1 MIIGKYQIQLN
12 IDICIPDSKVKEF
25 DYTQFKKDLNVE
37 TEKVLP
43 EYLLKNF
50 LSDDSVFKIYVS
62 NVKSYLKEVNLHD

>member
-25 DYTQFKKDLNVE
+25 DYTQLKKDLDVE

-50 LSDDSVFKIYVS
+50 LSNDSVFKIYVS